1 MEIKYDKVAVKFLK
15 SLPEKLR
22 MSMREAINGLT
33 QKPPKGDVYK

>member
-22 MSMREAINGLT
+22 MSMREASM
-33 QKPPKGDVYK
+33 D